1 MKNQG
6 LGKDLSTAVS
16 AAACGWFKT
25 VIGKENLLICPPDT
39 KNLATHCRSSAGSAE
54 FQVNVMTVQP
64 RLVPVSDNP
73 APASQQ
79 ERINQE
85 MFRAIERLGRKLE
98 RAETERASFSQVL
111 AQIESAAERDEKT
124 GKIYLPMLVQ
134 AERPPVASSRWQSA
148 LSVASSVIALLAVGL
163 VLYREPAAAP
173 QLTAAQLA
181 ALDSL
186 TETQFARMNGP
197 SVDPANNIDISRFT
211 QTTSTP
217 VAAPVE
223 TAAEE
228 ASEEQKVE
236 IAQIEQQLTPEE
248 LSAIE
253 PAAGDATA
261 PAAEILADEKPAAVV
276 VTAPAAAEA
285 PVETVTAAEK
295 PLAQPANDAAPIPLA
310 AAMPTVEQKAI
321 AAGETVKDET
331 VTGIDRDQM
340 LPAAYQTLEARAF
353 AGVAAAQHDLAALYV
368 AGTGGVQRDYGR
380 AVFWFT
386 KSAEKGMANAHYNL
400 GVMYQQGLGVPQDAA
415 AALGWYERAAQLGH
429 PEAMYNLG
437 IANIEGIGADRNI
450 ARGVAFF
457 KQAANAGVSQ
467 AAYNLGVLYESNFIG
482 PADLTKAAEW
492 YQTAANEGHA
502 EAKKSL
508 ARLSGPAAEPYAGD
522 AEDVMAKHD
531 ETEYG
536 QGDETTPDE
545 EVAAMPAKKS
555 LAPTSEQ
562 GDDLVK
568 RIQEALLQRGEIP
581 HTTVPGEMNVQTEAA
596 IRSWQK
602 SLGWNDDGLPSRELL
617 EKIEGNN

>member
-1 MKNQG
+1 
-6 LGKDLSTAVS
+6 
-16 AAACGWFKT
+16 
-25 VIGKENLLICPPDT
+25 
-39 KNLATHCRSSAGSAE
+39 
-54 FQVNVMTVQP
+54 MTVQP
-64 RLVPVSDNP
+64 RLVPVSDNT

-111 AQIESAAERDEKT
+111 AQIESASERDETT

-134 AERPPVASSRWQSA
+134 ADRAPAASSSRWQSA

-186 TETQFARMNGP
+186 TQTQFARMNGP
-197 SVDPANNIDISRFT
+197 VVDPANNIDISRFT
-211 QTTSTP
+211 QTTP
-217 VAAPVE
+217 PPA
-223 TAAEE
+223 AAEAQTADAE
-228 ASEEQKVE
+228 PSEETKVE

-253 PAAGDATA
+253 PAAGE
-261 PAAEILADEKPAAVV
+261 AAKAAETKTTEILADEKPAVAE
-276 VTAPAAAEA
+276 AQPEAAAEA
-285 PVETVTAAEK
+285 PVETAAVEK
-295 PLAQPANDAAPIPLA
+295 PLAQPANDSAPIPLA
-310 AAMPTVEQKAI
+310 AAPTVAQKAI
-321 AAGETVKDET
+321 AAGESPKDEA
-331 VTGIDRDQM
+331 VAGIDRDPL
-340 LPAAYQTLEARAF
+340 LPRSYQTLESRAF

-368 AGTGGVQRDYGR
+368 AGTGGVTRDYGR

-437 IANIEGIGADRNI
+437 IANIEGIGAERNI

-508 ARLSGPAAEPYAGD
+508 ARLSGPAAEPYMGD
-522 AEDVMAKHD
+522 MDDALAKHD

-545 EVAAMPAKKS
+545 EVAAAPAKKS
-555 LAPTSEQ
+555 LAPTAEQ

-617 EKIEGNN
+617 EKIEGKN

>member
-1 MKNQG
+1 
-6 LGKDLSTAVS
+6 
-16 AAACGWFKT
+16 
-25 VIGKENLLICPPDT
+25 
-39 KNLATHCRSSAGSAE
+39 
-54 FQVNVMTVQP
+54 MTVQP
-64 RLVPVSDNP
+64 RLVPVSDNT

-111 AQIESAAERDEKT
+111 AQIESAAERDEAT

-134 AERPPVASSRWQSA
+134 ADRAPAAAPSRWQSA

-163 VLYREPAAAP
+163 VLYREPAPAP

-211 QTTSTP
+211 QTATP
-217 VAAPVE
+217 PAAEPVQS
-223 TAAEE
+223 AAEE
-228 ASEEQKVE
+228 LPEETKVE

-253 PAAGDATA
+253 PAAGDAEK
-261 PAAEILADEKPAAVV
+261 PAGEILADEKPVV
-276 VTAPAAAEA
+276 AEA
-285 PVETVTAAEK
+285 KVETPVETVAADK
-295 PLAQPANDAAPIPLA
+295 PLAQPANDSAPIPLA
-310 AAMPTVEQKAI
+310 AAPTVEQKAI
-321 AAGETVKDET
+321 AAGETAKNEAVA
-331 VTGIDRDQM
+331 GIDRDPL
-340 LPAAYQTLEARAF
+340 LPKSYQTLESRAF

-368 AGTGGVQRDYGR
+368 AGTGGVPRDYGR

-400 GVMYQQGLGVPQDAA
+400 GVMYQQGLGVPQDAS

-437 IANIEGIGADRNI
+437 IANIEGIGAERNI

-502 EAKKSL
+502 EAKKAL
-508 ARLSGPAAEPYAGD
+508 ARLSGPAAQPYLGD
-522 AEDVMAKHD
+522 MDDVLAKHD

-545 EVAAMPAKKS
+545 EVAAVPAKKS
-555 LAPTSEQ
+555 LAPTAEQ

-617 EKIEGNN
+617 EKIEGKN

>member
-1 MKNQG
+1 
-6 LGKDLSTAVS
+6 
-16 AAACGWFKT
+16 
-25 VIGKENLLICPPDT
+25 
-39 KNLATHCRSSAGSAE
+39 
-54 FQVNVMTVQP
+54 MTVQP
-64 RLVPVSDNP
+64 RLVPVSDTA

-98 RAETERASFSQVL
+98 RAETERASFSEVL
-111 AQIESAAERDEKT
+111 AQIENASERDAAT

-134 AERPPVASSRWQSA
+134 ADRTPVAAASRWQSA

-163 VLYREPAAAP
+163 VLYREPASAP

-211 QTTSTP
+211 QTATP
-217 VAAPVE
+217 P
-223 TAAEE
+223 AAEPVQSAAE
-228 ASEEQKVE
+228 DMPEETKVE

-253 PAAGDATA
+253 PASGDAEK
-261 PAAEILADEKPAAVV
+261 PAGEILADEKNTDENPAV
-276 VTAPAAAEA
+276 AEVKTET
-285 PVETVTAAEK
+285 PVETAAAEK
-295 PLAQPANDAAPIPLA
+295 PLAQPASDTAPIPLA
-310 AAMPTVEQKAI
+310 AAPTVEQKAI
-321 AAGETVKDET
+321 AAGETPKNET
-331 VTGIDRDQM
+331 VAGIDRDQL
-340 LPAAYQTLEARAF
+340 LPKSYQTLESRAF

-368 AGTGGVQRDYGR
+368 AGTGGVPRDYGR

-457 KQAANAGVSQ
+457 KQAANAGVAQ

-508 ARLSGPAAEPYAGD
+508 ARLSGPAAEPYLGD
-522 AEDVMAKHD
+522 MDDVLTKHD

-545 EVAAMPAKKS
+545 EVAAAPAKKS
-555 LAPTSEQ
+555 LAPTAEQ

-617 EKIEGNN
+617 EKIEGKN

>member
-1 MKNQG
+1 
-6 LGKDLSTAVS
+6 
-16 AAACGWFKT
+16 
-25 VIGKENLLICPPDT
+25 
-39 KNLATHCRSSAGSAE
+39 
-54 FQVNVMTVQP
+54 MTVQP
-64 RLVPVSDNP
+64 RLVPVSDTA

-111 AQIESAAERDEKT
+111 AQIESAAERDEAT

-134 AERPPVASSRWQSA
+134 ADRAPVAASSRWQSA

-163 VLYREPAAAP
+163 VLYREPASAP
-173 QLTAAQLA
+173 QLTTAQLA

-211 QTTSTP
+211 QTATP
-217 VAAPVE
+217 P
-223 TAAEE
+223 AED
-228 ASEEQKVE
+228 ASEETKVE

-253 PAAGDATA
+253 PAAGDAEK
-261 PAAEILADEKPAAVV
+261 PAGEILADEKPVDEKPAV
-276 VTAPAAAEA
+276 AEA
-285 PVETVTAAEK
+285 KVETPVETVAADK
-295 PLAQPANDAAPIPLA
+295 PLAQPANDSAPIPLA
-310 AAMPTVEQKAI
+310 AAPTVEQKAI
-321 AAGETVKDET
+321 AAGETAKNEAVA
-331 VTGIDRDQM
+331 GIDRDQL
-340 LPAAYQTLEARAF
+340 LPKSYQTLETRAF

-368 AGTGGVQRDYGR
+368 AGTGGVPRDYGR

-415 AALGWYERAAQLGH
+415 AALSWYERAAQLGH

-502 EAKKSL
+502 EAKKAL
-508 ARLSGPAAEPYAGD
+508 ARLSGPAAQPYLGD
-522 AEDVMAKHD
+522 MDDVLAKHD

-545 EVAAMPAKKS
+545 EVAAVPAKKS
-555 LAPTSEQ
+555 LAPTAEQ

-617 EKIEGNN
+617 EKIEGKN

>member
-1 MKNQG
+1 
-6 LGKDLSTAVS
+6 
-16 AAACGWFKT
+16 
-25 VIGKENLLICPPDT
+25 
-39 KNLATHCRSSAGSAE
+39 
-54 FQVNVMTVQP
+54 MTVQP
-64 RLVPVSDNP
+64 RLVPVSDNT

-111 AQIESAAERDEKT
+111 AQIESVAERDEAT

-134 AERPPVASSRWQSA
+134 ADRAPVVASSRWQSA

-163 VLYREPAAAP
+163 VLYREPASAP
-173 QLTAAQLA
+173 QLTTAQLA

-211 QTTSTP
+211 QTATP
-217 VAAPVE
+217 P
-223 TAAEE
+223 AED
-228 ASEEQKVE
+228 ASEETKVE

-253 PAAGDATA
+253 PAAGDAEK
-261 PAAEILADEKPAAVV
+261 PAGEILADEKPVDEKPAV
-276 VTAPAAAEA
+276 AEA
-285 PVETVTAAEK
+285 KVETPVETVAADK
-295 PLAQPANDAAPIPLA
+295 PLAQPANDSAPIPLA
-310 AAMPTVEQKAI
+310 AAPTVEQKAI
-321 AAGETVKDET
+321 AAGETAKNEAVA
-331 VTGIDRDQM
+331 GIDRDPL
-340 LPAAYQTLEARAF
+340 LPKSYQTLESRAF

-368 AGTGGVQRDYGR
+368 AGTGGVPRDYGR

-502 EAKKSL
+502 EAKKAL
-508 ARLSGPAAEPYAGD
+508 ARLSGPAAQPYLGD
-522 AEDVMAKHD
+522 MDDVLAKHD

-545 EVAAMPAKKS
+545 EVAAVPAKKS
-555 LAPTSEQ
+555 LAPTAEQ

-617 EKIEGNN
+617 EKIEGKN

>member
-1 MKNQG
+1 
-6 LGKDLSTAVS
+6 
-16 AAACGWFKT
+16 
-25 VIGKENLLICPPDT
+25 
-39 KNLATHCRSSAGSAE
+39 
-54 FQVNVMTVQP
+54 MTVQP
-64 RLVPVSDNP
+64 RLVPVSDNT

-111 AQIESAAERDEKT
+111 AQIESVAERDEAT

-134 AERPPVASSRWQSA
+134 ADRAPVAASSRWQSA

-163 VLYREPAAAP
+163 VLYREPASAP
-173 QLTAAQLA
+173 QLTTAQLA

-211 QTTSTP
+211 QTATP
-217 VAAPVE
+217 P
-223 TAAEE
+223 AED
-228 ASEEQKVE
+228 ASEETKVE

-253 PAAGDATA
+253 PAAGDAEK
-261 PAAEILADEKPAAVV
+261 PAGEILADEKPVDEKPAV
-276 VTAPAAAEA
+276 AEA
-285 PVETVTAAEK
+285 KVETPVETVAADK
-295 PLAQPANDAAPIPLA
+295 PLAQPANDSAPIPLA
-310 AAMPTVEQKAI
+310 AAPTVEQKAI
-321 AAGETVKDET
+321 AAGETAKNEAVA
-331 VTGIDRDQM
+331 GIDRDPL
-340 LPAAYQTLEARAF
+340 LPKSYQTLETRAF

-368 AGTGGVQRDYGR
+368 AGTGGVPRDYGR

-415 AALGWYERAAQLGH
+415 AALSWYERAAQLGH

-502 EAKKSL
+502 EAKKAL
-508 ARLSGPAAEPYAGD
+508 ARLSGPAAQPYLGD
-522 AEDVMAKHD
+522 MDDVLAKHD

-545 EVAAMPAKKS
+545 EVAAVPAKKS
-555 LAPTSEQ
+555 LAPTAEQ

-617 EKIEGNN
+617 EKIEGKN

>member
-1 MKNQG
+1 
-6 LGKDLSTAVS
+6 
-16 AAACGWFKT
+16 
-25 VIGKENLLICPPDT
+25 
-39 KNLATHCRSSAGSAE
+39 
-54 FQVNVMTVQP
+54 MTVQP
-64 RLVPVSDNP
+64 RLVPVSDHTP
-73 APASQQ
+73 PASQQ

-111 AQIESAAERDEKT
+111 AQIESASERDEKT

-134 AERPPVASSRWQSA
+134 AERPPVANTRWQSA

-163 VLYREPAAAP
+163 SLYREPAATP
-173 QLTAAQLA
+173 QLTTAQLA

-186 TETQFARMNGP
+186 TETQFARMNGLA
-197 SVDPANNIDISRFT
+197 VDPANNIDISRFT
-211 QTTSTP
+211 QTTPPP

-228 ASEEQKVE
+228 ASEEAKVE

-253 PAAGDATA
+253 PAAGNAT
-261 PAAEILADEKPAAVV
+261 EILADEKPAAEV
-276 VTAPAAAEA
+276 AAA
-285 PVETVTAAEK
+285 PVETPVETAIAAEK

-310 AAMPTVEQKAI
+310 AATPTVEQKAI
-321 AAGETVKDET
+321 AAGETVKNET
-331 VTGIDRDQM
+331 VTGIDRDQL
-340 LPAAYQTLEARAF
+340 LPASYRTLESRAF

-415 AALGWYERAAQLGH
+415 AALGWYEHAAQLGH

-437 IANIEGIGADRNI
+437 IANIEGIGAERNI
-450 ARGVAFF
+450 SRGVAFF

-508 ARLSGPAAEPYAGD
+508 ARLSGPAAEPYMGD
-522 AEDVMAKHD
+522 VDDVLAKHD
-531 ETEYG
+531 ETGYG

-545 EVAAMPAKKS
+545 EVAAAGSKKS
-555 LAPTSEQ
+555 LAPTAKQ

-617 EKIEGNN
+617 EKIEGKN

>member
-1 MKNQG
+1 
-6 LGKDLSTAVS
+6 
-16 AAACGWFKT
+16 
-25 VIGKENLLICPPDT
+25 
-39 KNLATHCRSSAGSAE
+39 
-54 FQVNVMTVQP
+54 MTVQP
-64 RLVPVSDNP
+64 RFVPVSEDRS
-73 APASQQ
+73 PASQQ

-111 AQIESAAERDEKT
+111 AQIESAAERDENT

-134 AERPPVASSRWQSA
+134 ADRAPAAAATRWQSA

-163 VLYREPAAAP
+163 VLYREPAQLP

-197 SVDPANNIDISRFT
+197 SVDPASNIDISRFT
-211 QTTSTP
+211 QTATPP

-228 ASEEQKVE
+228 AATDSAEAQVE

-253 PAAGDATA
+253 PAAGDATK
-261 PAAEILADEKPAAVV
+261 PVAATEILAEEKSALPVEAAPVA
-276 VTAPAAAEA
+276 TS
-285 PVETVTAAEK
+285 PVETVTAEK
-295 PLAQPANDAAPIPLA
+295 PLAQPVNDAAPIPLA
-310 AAMPTVEQKAI
+310 AAAPTVEQKAI
-321 AAGETVKDET
+321 AAGESAKNED
-331 VTGIDRDQM
+331 VTGIDRDGL
-340 LPAAYQTLEARAF
+340 LPDSYRTLESRAF

-400 GVMYQQGLGVPQDAA
+400 GVMYQQGLGVPQDAG

-437 IANIEGIGADRNI
+437 IANIEGIGAERNI
-450 ARGVAFF
+450 SRGVAFF

-522 AEDVMAKHD
+522 IGDTLAKHD

-545 EVAAMPAKKS
+545 EVAAVPSGKS
-555 LAPTSEQ
+555 LAPTVEQ
-562 GDDLVK
+562 SDDLVK

-617 EKIEGNN
+617 EKIEGKN

>member
-1 MKNQG
+1 
-6 LGKDLSTAVS
+6 
-16 AAACGWFKT
+16 
-25 VIGKENLLICPPDT
+25 
-39 KNLATHCRSSAGSAE
+39 
-54 FQVNVMTVQP
+54 MTSQS
-64 RLVPVSDNP
+64 RLVPVSDTP

-79 ERINQE
+79 ERINLE

-111 AQIESAAERDEKT
+111 AQIESAAERDEST

-134 AERPPVASSRWQSA
+134 AERPPVPSTRWQSV

-163 VLYREPAAAP
+163 ALYREPPSAP

-181 ALDSL
+181 ALDAL
-186 TETQFARMNGP
+186 ADTNFARVNGP
-197 SVDPANNIDISRFT
+197 AVGPVDIDISRFT
-211 QTTSTP
+211 QTT
-217 VAAPVE
+217 AAPVAPD
-223 TAAEE
+223 TAAGDVTEE
-228 ASEEQKVE
+228 AKVE
-236 IAQIEQQLTPEE
+236 IAQIEEHLTPEE

-253 PAAGDATA
+253 PAAGDAA
-261 PAAEILADEKPAAVV
+261 KSAAEILADEKPGAGIKSEVPGDAETVVAADKPSAPPADAA
-276 VTAPAAAEA
+276 APA
-285 PVETVTAAEK
+285 
-295 PLAQPANDAAPIPLA
+295 PLA
-310 AAMPTVEQKAI
+310 AAAPTVEQKAI
-321 AAGETVKDET
+321 SAGDTATNEAL
-331 VTGIDRDQM
+331 TGIDRDRL
-340 LPAAYQTLEARAF
+340 LPESYKPLESRAF

-368 AGTGGVQRDYGR
+368 AGTSGVQRDYGR

-386 KSAEKGMANAHYNL
+386 KSAEKGMENAHYNL

-437 IANIEGIGADRNI
+437 IANIEGIGAERNL

-508 ARLSGPAAEPYAGD
+508 ARLSGSPVGQSAEMD
-522 AEDVMAKHD
+522 DMLAKHD
-531 ETEYG
+531 DTGYG
-536 QGDETTPDE
+536 QGDETAPDDEIAAAPEKKTLSPTP
-545 EVAAMPAKKS
+545 A
-555 LAPTSEQ
+555 Q

-617 EKIEGNN
+617 EKIEGRN

>member
-1 MKNQG
+1 
-6 LGKDLSTAVS
+6 
-16 AAACGWFKT
+16 
-25 VIGKENLLICPPDT
+25 
-39 KNLATHCRSSAGSAE
+39 
-54 FQVNVMTVQP
+54 MTVQP
-64 RLVPVSDNP
+64 RLVPVSDTT

-111 AQIESAAERDEKT
+111 AQIESASERDAAT

-134 AERPPVASSRWQSA
+134 ADRAPVAASSRWQSA

-163 VLYREPAAAP
+163 VLYREPASAP

-211 QTTSTP
+211 QTATP
-217 VAAPVE
+217 P
-223 TAAEE
+223 AAEPVQAAAE
-228 ASEEQKVE
+228 DAPEETKVE

-253 PAAGDATA
+253 PAAGDADK
-261 PAAEILADEKPAAVV
+261 PAGEILADEKPVDEK
-276 VTAPAAAEA
+276 PAGDTVAEA
-285 PVETVTAAEK
+285 KVETPADK
-295 PLAQPANDAAPIPLA
+295 PLAQPANNAAPIPLA
-310 AAMPTVEQKAI
+310 AAPSVEQKAI
-321 AAGETVKDET
+321 AAGETAKDEA
-331 VTGIDRDQM
+331 VAGIDRDPL
-340 LPAAYQTLEARAF
+340 LPKSYQTLETRAF

-368 AGTGGVQRDYGR
+368 AGTGGVPRDYGR

-437 IANIEGIGADRNI
+437 IANIEGIGAERNI

-522 AEDVMAKHD
+522 IDDALAKHD

-545 EVAAMPAKKS
+545 EVAATPAKKS
-555 LAPTSEQ
+555 LAPTAEQ
-562 GDDLVK
+562 GEDLVK

-617 EKIEGNN
+617 EKIEGKN

>member
-1 MKNQG
+1 
-6 LGKDLSTAVS
+6 
-16 AAACGWFKT
+16 
-25 VIGKENLLICPPDT
+25 
-39 KNLATHCRSSAGSAE
+39 
-54 FQVNVMTVQP
+54 MTVQP
-64 RLVPVSDNP
+64 RLVPVSDTA

-111 AQIESAAERDEKT
+111 AQIESAAERDEAT

-134 AERPPVASSRWQSA
+134 ADRAPVAAPSRWQSA

-163 VLYREPAAAP
+163 VLYREPAPAP
-173 QLTAAQLA
+173 QLTSAQLA

-211 QTTSTP
+211 QTATP
-217 VAAPVE
+217 P
-223 TAAEE
+223 AED
-228 ASEEQKVE
+228 ASEETKVE

-253 PAAGDATA
+253 PAAGDAEK
-261 PAAEILADEKPAAVV
+261 PAGEILADEKPVDEKPAV
-276 VTAPAAAEA
+276 AEA
-285 PVETVTAAEK
+285 KVETPVETVAADK
-295 PLAQPANDAAPIPLA
+295 PLAQPANDSAPIPLA
-310 AAMPTVEQKAI
+310 AAPTVEQKAI
-321 AAGETVKDET
+321 AAGESAKNEAVA
-331 VTGIDRDQM
+331 GIDRDPL
-340 LPAAYQTLEARAF
+340 LPKSYQTLETRAF

-368 AGTGGVQRDYGR
+368 AGTGGVPRDYGR

-400 GVMYQQGLGVPQDAA
+400 GVMYQQGLGVPQDAS

-502 EAKKSL
+502 EAKKAL
-508 ARLSGPAAEPYAGD
+508 ARLSGPAAQPYLGD
-522 AEDVMAKHD
+522 MDDVLAKHD

-545 EVAAMPAKKS
+545 EVAAVPAKKS
-555 LAPTSEQ
+555 LAPTAEQ

-617 EKIEGNN
+617 EKIEGKN

>member
-1 MKNQG
+1 
-6 LGKDLSTAVS
+6 
-16 AAACGWFKT
+16 
-25 VIGKENLLICPPDT
+25 
-39 KNLATHCRSSAGSAE
+39 
-54 FQVNVMTVQP
+54 MTVQP
-64 RLVPVSDNP
+64 RLVPVSDNT

-111 AQIESAAERDEKT
+111 AQIESASERDAAT

-134 AERPPVASSRWQSA
+134 ADHAPVAASSRWQSA

-163 VLYREPAAAP
+163 VLYREPASAP

-211 QTTSTP
+211 QTATPP
-217 VAAPVE
+217 VAAPVQS
-223 TAAEE
+223 
-228 ASEEQKVE
+228 ASEETSEQTPEETKVE

-253 PAAGDATA
+253 PAAGDADK
-261 PAAEILADEKPAAVV
+261 PAGEILADEKPVV
-276 VTAPAAAEA
+276 AEAKVEA
-285 PVETVTAAEK
+285 PVETVAADK

-310 AAMPTVEQKAI
+310 AAPAPTVEQKAI
-321 AAGETVKDET
+321 AAGEAAKDEA
-331 VTGIDRDQM
+331 VTGIDRDQL
-340 LPAAYQTLEARAF
+340 LPKSYQTLESRAF

-368 AGTGGVQRDYGR
+368 AGTGGVPRDYGR

-522 AEDVMAKHD
+522 IDDALAKHD

-545 EVAAMPAKKS
+545 EVAATPAKKS
-555 LAPTSEQ
+555 LAPTAEQ
-562 GDDLVK
+562 GEDLVK

-617 EKIEGNN
+617 EKIEGKN

>member
-1 MKNQG
+1 
-6 LGKDLSTAVS
+6 
-16 AAACGWFKT
+16 
-25 VIGKENLLICPPDT
+25 
-39 KNLATHCRSSAGSAE
+39 
-54 FQVNVMTVQP
+54 MTVQP
-64 RLVPVSDNP
+64 RLVPVSDNTP
-73 APASQQ
+73 PASQQ

-111 AQIESAAERDEKT
+111 AQIESASERDDKT

-134 AERPPVASSRWQSA
+134 ADRPPVASTRWQSA

-163 VLYREPAAAP
+163 VLYREPASAP

-186 TETQFARMNGP
+186 TDTQFARMNGP
-197 SVDPANNIDISRFT
+197 AVDPANNIDISRFT
-211 QTTSTP
+211 QATPAP

-228 ASEEQKVE
+228 TNEEKKVE

-261 PAAEILADEKPAAVV
+261 TTTEILADEKPAAEVAAVTVETPVV
-276 VTAPAAAEA
+276 VEATAETPSIAVA
-285 PVETVTAAEK
+285 PVETAITVEK
-295 PLAQPANDAAPIPLA
+295 PLAQPASDTAPIPLA
-310 AAMPTVEQKAI
+310 AAAQTVEQKAI
-321 AAGETVKDET
+321 AAGETVKNET
-331 VTGIDRDQM
+331 VSGIDRDQL
-340 LPAAYQTLEARAF
+340 LPATYQTLESRAF
-353 AGVAAAQHDLAALYV
+353 AGVSAAQHDLAALYV
-368 AGTGGVQRDYGR
+368 AGTGGVPRDYGR

-415 AALGWYERAAQLGH
+415 AALSWYERAAQLGH

-437 IANIEGIGADRNI
+437 IANIEGIGAERNI
-450 ARGVAFF
+450 SRGVAFF

-522 AEDVMAKHD
+522 MLAKQD

-545 EVAAMPAKKS
+545 EVAAVPSKKS
-555 LAPTSEQ
+555 LAPTAEQ

-568 RIQEALLQRGEIP
+568 LIQEALLQRGEIP

-617 EKIEGNN
+617 EKIEGKN

>member
-1 MKNQG
+1 
-6 LGKDLSTAVS
+6 
-16 AAACGWFKT
+16 
-25 VIGKENLLICPPDT
+25 
-39 KNLATHCRSSAGSAE
+39 
-54 FQVNVMTVQP
+54 MTVQP
-64 RLVPVSDNP
+64 RLVPVSDNT

-111 AQIESAAERDEKT
+111 AQIESASERDEAT

-134 AERPPVASSRWQSA
+134 ADRAPVAASSRWQSA

-163 VLYREPAAAP
+163 VLYREPASAP
-173 QLTAAQLA
+173 QLTTAQLA

-211 QTTSTP
+211 QTATP
-217 VAAPVE
+217 P
-223 TAAEE
+223 AED
-228 ASEEQKVE
+228 ASEETKVE

-253 PAAGDATA
+253 PAAGDAEK
-261 PAAEILADEKPAAVV
+261 PAGEILADEKPVDEKPAV
-276 VTAPAAAEA
+276 AEA
-285 PVETVTAAEK
+285 KVETPVETVAADK
-295 PLAQPANDAAPIPLA
+295 PLAQPANDSAPIPLA
-310 AAMPTVEQKAI
+310 AAPTVEQKAI
-321 AAGETVKDET
+321 AAGETAKNEAVA
-331 VTGIDRDQM
+331 GIDRDPL
-340 LPAAYQTLEARAF
+340 LPKSYQTLESRAF

-368 AGTGGVQRDYGR
+368 AGTGGVPRDYGR

-415 AALGWYERAAQLGH
+415 AALSWYERAAQLGH

-502 EAKKSL
+502 EAKKAL
-508 ARLSGPAAEPYAGD
+508 ARLSGPAAQPYLGD
-522 AEDVMAKHD
+522 MDDVLAKHD

-545 EVAAMPAKKS
+545 EVAAVPAKKS
-555 LAPTSEQ
+555 LAPTAEQ

-617 EKIEGNN
+617 EKIEGKN

>member
-1 MKNQG
+1 
-6 LGKDLSTAVS
+6 
-16 AAACGWFKT
+16 
-25 VIGKENLLICPPDT
+25 
-39 KNLATHCRSSAGSAE
+39 
-54 FQVNVMTVQP
+54 MTVQP
-64 RLVPVSDNP
+64 RLVPVSDN
-73 APASQQ
+73 APPVSQQ

-111 AQIESAAERDEKT
+111 AQIESASERDEKT

-134 AERPPVASSRWQSA
+134 ADRPPVPSTRWQSA

-163 VLYREPAAAP
+163 ALYREPASAP

-197 SVDPANNIDISRFT
+197 SVDPAADIDISRFT
-211 QTTSTP
+211 QTTPPP
-217 VAAPVE
+217 VAAPVQ

-228 ASEEQKVE
+228 ATEETKVE

-253 PAAGDATA
+253 PAAGDAA
-261 PAAEILADEKPAAVV
+261 KPAAEILADEKKAIADVKV
-276 VTAPAAAEA
+276 ET
-285 PVETVTAAEK
+285 PVETAAAEK
-295 PLAQPANDAAPIPLA
+295 PLAQPAHDAAPLPLA
-310 AAMPTVEQKAI
+310 SAAPTVEQKAI
-321 AAGETVKDET
+321 AAGETAKDEA
-331 VTGIDRDQM
+331 VTGIDRDRM
-340 LPAAYQTLEARAF
+340 LPASYQTLESRAF

-386 KSAEKGMANAHYNL
+386 KSAEKGIANAHYNL
-400 GVMYQQGLGVPQDAA
+400 GVMYQQGLGVPQDAS

-450 ARGVAFF
+450 SRGVAFF

-508 ARLSGPAAEPYAGD
+508 ARLSGPAAEPYQGD
-522 AEDVMAKHD
+522 MDDALAKHD

-545 EVAAMPAKKS
+545 ELAQASAGKS
-555 LAPTSEQ
+555 LAPDAAQ
-562 GDDLVK
+562 GEDLVK
-568 RIQEALLQRGEIP
+568 RIQEALMERGEIP

-602 SLGWNDDGLPSRELL
+602 SLGWNDDGQPSRELL
-617 EKIEGNN
+617 EKIEGKN

>member
-1 MKNQG
+1 
-6 LGKDLSTAVS
+6 
-16 AAACGWFKT
+16 
-25 VIGKENLLICPPDT
+25 
-39 KNLATHCRSSAGSAE
+39 
-54 FQVNVMTVQP
+54 MTVQP
-64 RLVPVSDNP
+64 RLVPVSDNT

-111 AQIESAAERDEKT
+111 AQIESAAERDETT

-134 AERPPVASSRWQSA
+134 ADRPPVASTRWQSA

-163 VLYREPAAAP
+163 ALYREPAAAP

-197 SVDPANNIDISRFT
+197 SVDPAANIDISRFT
-211 QTTSTP
+211 QTTPPP
-217 VAAPVE
+217 VAAPVQ

-228 ASEEQKVE
+228 VTEEAKVE

-253 PAAGDATA
+253 PAAGDATKA
-261 PAAEILADEKPAAVV
+261 TEILADEKPVV
-276 VTAPAAAEA
+276 AEINVEAPAVAETS
-285 PVETVTAAEK
+285 VETVVALEK
-295 PLAQPANDAAPIPLA
+295 PLAQPENDAAPIPLA
-310 AAMPTVEQKAI
+310 AAPTVEQKAI
-321 AAGETVKDET
+321 AAGETAKNET
-331 VTGIDRDQM
+331 VTGIDRDAL
-340 LPAAYQTLEARAF
+340 LPASYQTLESRAF
-353 AGVAAAQHDLAALYV
+353 AGVSAAQHDLAALYV

-450 ARGVAFF
+450 SRGVAFF
-457 KQAANAGVSQ
+457 KQAANAGVAQ

-508 ARLSGPAAEPYAGD
+508 ARLSGPAAEPYQGD
-522 AEDVMAKHD
+522 MDDMLAKHED
-531 ETEYG
+531 TEYG

-545 EVAAMPAKKS
+545 EVAAVPEKKS
-555 LAPTSEQ
+555 LAPTPAQ
-562 GDDLVK
+562 GEDLVK

-617 EKIEGNN
+617 EKIEGKN

>member
-1 MKNQG
+1 
-6 LGKDLSTAVS
+6 
-16 AAACGWFKT
+16 
-25 VIGKENLLICPPDT
+25 
-39 KNLATHCRSSAGSAE
+39 
-54 FQVNVMTVQP
+54 MTVQP
-64 RLVPVSDNP
+64 RLVPVSDNT

-111 AQIESAAERDEKT
+111 AQIESASERDEAT

-134 AERPPVASSRWQSA
+134 ADRAPAAAPSRWQSA

-163 VLYREPAAAP
+163 VLYREPASAP

-197 SVDPANNIDISRFT
+197 SVDPANSIDISRFT
-211 QTTSTP
+211 QTATP
-217 VAAPVE
+217 P
-223 TAAEE
+223 AAEPVQAAAE
-228 ASEEQKVE
+228 DMPEETKVE

-253 PAAGDATA
+253 PAAGDAEK
-261 PAAEILADEKPAAVV
+261 PAGEILADEKPVV
-276 VTAPAAAEA
+276 AEA
-285 PVETVTAAEK
+285 KVETPVETVAADK
-295 PLAQPANDAAPIPLA
+295 PLAQPANDSAPIPLA
-310 AAMPTVEQKAI
+310 AAPTVEQKAI
-321 AAGETVKDET
+321 AAGETAKNEAVA
-331 VTGIDRDQM
+331 GIDRDPL
-340 LPAAYQTLEARAF
+340 LPKSYQTLESRAF

-368 AGTGGVQRDYGR
+368 AGTGGVPRDYGR

-502 EAKKSL
+502 EAKKAL
-508 ARLSGPAAEPYAGD
+508 ARLSGPAAQPYLGD
-522 AEDVMAKHD
+522 MDDVLAKHD

-545 EVAAMPAKKS
+545 EVAAVPAKKS
-555 LAPTSEQ
+555 LAPTAEQ

-617 EKIEGNN
+617 EKIEGKN